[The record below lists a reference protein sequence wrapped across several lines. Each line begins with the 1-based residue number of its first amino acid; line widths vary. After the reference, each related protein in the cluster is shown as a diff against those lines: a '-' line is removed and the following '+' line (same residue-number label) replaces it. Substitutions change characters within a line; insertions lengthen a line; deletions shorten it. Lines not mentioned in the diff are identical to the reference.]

1 MRATVLANTKHV
13 IRKTFC
19 NDDDYNLF
27 FILLFTFFFF
37 AFVIE
42 IVFVF
47 VFSFGVVDKKHC
59 VEHVRRFERRREQAR
74 RFVAVSPT
82 GWQSGNKKKKTR
94 HHIVGVEVVAI

>member
-1 MRATVLANTKHV
+1 MMMMIMIYFLYC
-13 IRKTFC
+13 F
-19 NDDDYNLF
+19 
-27 FILLFTFFFF
+27 LLFVF

-47 VFSFGVVDKKHC
+47 VFSSGIIDKKRC

-82 GWQSGNKKKKTR
+82 GWQSGNNKKKKIITPLMYFR
-94 HHIVGVEVVAI
+94 VQVAAV